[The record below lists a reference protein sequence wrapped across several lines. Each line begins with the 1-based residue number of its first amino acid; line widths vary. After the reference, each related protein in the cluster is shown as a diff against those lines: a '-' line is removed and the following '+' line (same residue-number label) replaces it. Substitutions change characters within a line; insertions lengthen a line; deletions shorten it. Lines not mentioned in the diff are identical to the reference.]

1 MAIASAE
8 SVAIF
13 RAFSVFSS
21 AILPTR
27 VMANKATI
35 LIVDREKILVDLLAR
50 GLSSPELTVL
60 GTTSADEAARLVEL
74 HGPDVVVVDPTL
86 QNGLALISGLRSSP
100 IKVKIVVL
108 TNSAEIQERATKLG
122 VDQTVDRNAGLDA
135 LVAAIRGALPA
146 QFSEIGHDGR
156 VSILIAD
163 DEDDIRNL
171 LSQFLSTRG
180 YAVSFATNGHEAVLA
195 VEKNPAVQ
203 IVLLDVSMPLMGG
216 MEALSQIMSFDPHP
230 SVIMMTAVADREI
243 ARQAMK
249 TGAFDYI
256 LKPFDFAAIEAS
268 ITACLSYSEYQK
280 QPWWKRLTKR

>member
-1 MAIASAE
+1 
-8 SVAIF
+8 
-13 RAFSVFSS
+13 
-21 AILPTR
+21 
-27 VMANKATI
+27 MANKATI

-100 IKVKIVVL
+100 IQVKIVVL

-146 QFSEIGHDGR
+146 QFSEIGRDDGR

-216 MEALSQIMSFDPHP
+216 MEALSHIMSFDPHP

>member
-1 MAIASAE
+1 
-8 SVAIF
+8 
-13 RAFSVFSS
+13 
-21 AILPTR
+21 
-27 VMANKATI
+27 MANKATI

-146 QFSEIGHDGR
+146 QFSEIGRDGR

-216 MEALSQIMSFDPHP
+216 MEALSHIMAFDPHP

>member
-1 MAIASAE
+1 
-8 SVAIF
+8 
-13 RAFSVFSS
+13 
-21 AILPTR
+21 
-27 VMANKATI
+27 MANKATI

-60 GTTSADEAARLVEL
+60 GTTSADEAMRLVEL
-74 HGPDVVVVDPTL
+74 HGPDVVVVDPAL
-86 QNGLALISGLRSSP
+86 QNGLSLISGIRSSP
-100 IKVKIVVL
+100 LKMKVVAL
-108 TNSAEIQERATKLG
+108 TDSAEIQERATKVG
-122 VDQTVDRNAGLDA
+122 VDQTVERNAGLDA

-146 QFSEIGHDGR
+146 QFSDFGRDTR

-163 DEDDIRNL
+163 DEDEIRNL
-171 LSQFLSTRG
+171 LSQFLAPRG
-180 YAVSFATNGHEAVLA
+180 YSVSFATNGREAVVA

-249 TGAFDYI
+249 IGAFDYI

-268 ITACLSYSEYQK
+268 ITASLSYSEYQK